1 MDLNPLVGVA
11 ADRANIASICG
22 LTTAV
27 RLDPLHRSLLA
38 MAPRIRERLRACVE
52 DRVRLQGNSTLLG
65 LDFGSVGFAVVFP
78 VLSKPDGVDTGCP
91 VDASPNFI
99 NATIFNDS
107 PTSGFGGWGDPAN
120 DYQIMTGAFAKNFE
134 VAYPV
139 PHAIRRNYTSRSANP
154 NPFGDGTPGAPDAFW
169 NYFTRESQDTLIN
182 GYIGDFEGFQTQLE
196 GPVVS

>member
-1 MDLNPLVGVA
+1 
-11 ADRANIASICG
+11 
-22 LTTAV
+22 
-27 RLDPLHRSLLA
+27 
-38 MAPRIRERLRACVE
+38 
-52 DRVRLQGNSTLLG
+52 VRLQGNSTLLG
-65 LDFGSVGFAVVFP
+65 LDFRSVSFAVVSP
-78 VLSKPDGVDTGCP
+78 APSQTDDVDTGRP
-91 VDASPNFI
+91 VDASPDFT

-120 DYQIMTGAFAKNFE
+120 DYQITTGAFAKDFE

-139 PHAIRRNYTSRSANP
+139 PHMIRRNYTSRSANP
-154 NPFGDGTPGAPDAFW
+154 NPFGDGTPPAPDAFW